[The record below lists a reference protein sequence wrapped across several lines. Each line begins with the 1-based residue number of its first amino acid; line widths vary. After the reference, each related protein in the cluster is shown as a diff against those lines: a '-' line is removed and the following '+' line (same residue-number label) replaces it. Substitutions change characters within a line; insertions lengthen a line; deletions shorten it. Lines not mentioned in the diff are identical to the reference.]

1 MARLRVGALIVV
13 ERSMRLGD
21 MIKKGGRAAGRAP
34 EQAAFD
40 EYFLSQGAPARW
52 SCGNQFG
59 QDNGGRLYFLPLA
72 VARGKI
78 SAPGTGPPLA

>member
-21 MIKKGGRAAGRAP
+21 MIEREGRAAGRAP

-40 EYFLSQGAPARW
+40 EYFSIPRRPCTMELW
-52 SCGNQFG
+52 
-59 QDNGGRLYFLPLA
+59 
-72 VARGKI
+72 
-78 SAPGTGPPLA
+78 